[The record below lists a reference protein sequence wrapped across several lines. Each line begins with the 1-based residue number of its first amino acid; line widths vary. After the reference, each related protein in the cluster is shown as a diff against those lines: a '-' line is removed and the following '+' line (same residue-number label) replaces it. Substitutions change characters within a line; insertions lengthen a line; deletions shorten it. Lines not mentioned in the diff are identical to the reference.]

1 MRTSRLVIPTTGS
14 AVEVELVVAGA
25 AVVAGPVDNATSI
38 NAVRVD
44 DKVYTVDSHNAYEIE
59 AFLQCHDGCSGNFRP
74 FKLWPPLKS
83 SYVC

>member
-44 DKVYTVDSHNAYEIE
+44 DKVYIGQISRIVNPYWTND
-59 AFLQCHDGCSGNFRP
+59 Q
-74 FKLWPPLKS
+74 
-83 SYVC
+83 